1 LAFGNTRGPAVA
13 SAAAAA
19 KNTTEPLAHRRTSA
33 APDEVLGKDAT
44 VDADVIEG
52 VAELVDSVVGILTA
66 AVVGVPALSLFAAE
80 LVACVQALAVAVTA
94 SAMIING
101 LARDPVR
108 DLAFSGC
115 PLKGTGGGRKLIRRA
130 DDRAMLVITS
140 FPLTFTVPC

>member
-1 LAFGNTRGPAVA
+1 
-13 SAAAAA
+13 
-19 KNTTEPLAHRRTSA
+19 
-33 APDEVLGKDAT
+33 